1 MIKIFKKG
9 LTASEGCRWGLSG
22 SWYGC
27 WRFIRGFGWVCVA
40 CAMLLLSLA
49 VNLTIRLVKK
59 EKPQKV
65 AEKV

>member
-27 WRFIRGFGWVCVA
+27 CRFIRGFGWVCVA
-40 CAMLLLSLA
+40 AGMLLLSFG
-49 VNLTIRLVKK
+49 VNALWGRAHA
-59 EKPQKV
+59 
-65 AEKV
+65 AEKCVTQ